1 MLYYKKEYGFS
12 IIDLI
17 VAIAIIGIISAAS
30 VPNLKRWARNY
41 NVQSAAMDLYAHM
54 QMTKLGAVKENKSW
68 TINFNPDV
76 LLGYQVRNNTGN
88 VVKTVDF
95 RVQYNS
101 EIQYVDPTETKTYDD
116 PSIVFNPNGLSDI
129 GYAYLS
135 NKSKSTYYRVGML
148 YATGSIKI
156 EKWNGT
162 QWK

>member
-1 MLYYKKEYGFS
+1 MKKEYGFS
-12 IIDLI
+12 IVDLM

-30 VPNLKRWARNY
+30 VPNLKRWVRNY

-54 QMTKLGAVKENKSW
+54 QMAKLGAVKENKSW

-76 LLGYQVRNNTGN
+76 LLGYQVRNNAGN

-95 RVQYNS
+95 RAQYNS

>member
-12 IIDLI
+12 IVELM
-17 VAIAIIGIISAAS
+17 VVIAIIGIISAAS
-30 VPNLKRWARNY
+30 VPNLKRWSRNH

-54 QMTKLGAVKENKSW
+54 QMAKLGAVKENKSW

-76 LLGYQVRNNTGN
+76 LLGYQVRNNAGN

-95 RVQYNS
+95 RTQYNS

-135 NKSKSTYYRVGML
+135 NKSKSTYYRIGML